1 MVTCQHHAAMPM
13 TNPRL
18 SSSSSAW
25 AVSWSTPRP
34 SSNGLSTGTPDVRL
48 WETPVAETVHLPNMG
63 KNCKA
68 WQSWIIKTHKTV
80 ILGDFRHN
88 TTTNSIWNDQE
99 NTWPGGSWE
108 FVEKIFSIWRHETD
122 MKSKVKINMLQP
134 LSYSL
139 PLHCS
144 SFVQAFLCFNNPWAT
159 SIPIDLDWS
168 GRTNQV
174 GLQVLSEGN
183 MQRCYTANKHFRFV
197 FWSLKHVW
205 AFLNLWDCMA
215 LSTVQGTLSES
226 TLDIHGQQ
234 PAIRHLCWQK
244 KVRYRERIRSG
255 NANIVYACYRSF
267 WLVSRL

>member
-1 MVTCQHHAAMPM
+1 MPTSCRHAHDQPTPIQLVLCLSRFMVNTAAIVQ
-13 TNPRL
+13 RL
-18 SSSSSAW
+18 EHRDTWRQAVRDPCCRNCSSSQHGEKLQSI
-25 AVSWSTPRP
+25 TK
-34 SSNGLSTGTPDVRL
+34 LD
-48 WETPVAETVHLPNMG
+48 
-63 KNCKA
+63 KA
-68 WQSWIIKTHKTV
+68 HKTV

-122 MKSKVKINMLQP
+122 MKSKVKINMLQ
-134 LSYSL
+134 
-139 PLHCS
+139 
-144 SFVQAFLCFNNPWAT
+144 AT

-205 AFLNLWDCMA
+205 AFLNLW
-215 LSTVQGTLSES
+215 E
-226 TLDIHGQQ
+226 
-234 PAIRHLCWQK
+234 
-244 KVRYRERIRSG
+244 
-255 NANIVYACYRSF
+255 
-267 WLVSRL
+267 

>member
-1 MVTCQHHAAMPM
+1 MPTSCRHAHDQPTPIQLVLCLSRFMVNTAAIVQ
-13 TNPRL
+13 RL
-18 SSSSSAW
+18 EHRDTWRQAVRDPCCRSCSSSQH
-25 AVSWSTPRP
+25 
-34 SSNGLSTGTPDVRL
+34 GEKL
-48 WETPVAETVHLPNMG
+48 
-63 KNCKA
+63 
-68 WQSWIIKTHKTV
+68 QSMTKLDKTHKTV

-88 TTTNSIWNDQE
+88 TTINSIWNDQE
-99 NTWPGGSWE
+99 NTWPRGSWE

-205 AFLNLWDCMA
+205 AFLNLWECMA

-244 KVRYRERIRSG
+244 KVRYRERIRCG